1 LTIIHWDLTVDA
13 MPKAKTTL
21 LRINP
26 TLLRKVTARAKVE
39 NRTPTEYVEAAV
51 REKLK
56 RSPVTVIVH
65 PKLRETIRK
74 ARLKHHTALTP
85 AERRQARKDF
95 DWMLDQAGI
104 PR

>member
-1 LTIIHWDLTVDA
+1 
-13 MPKAKTTL
+13 MPKARTTL

-26 TLLRKVTARAKVE
+26 TLLRKVAARAKAE
-39 NRTPTEYVEAAV
+39 NRTPSEYVESV
-51 REKLK
+51 LREKLK

-65 PKLRETIRK
+65 PKLRKTIRK
-74 ARLKHHTALTP
+74 ARLKHHTGLTT
-85 AERRQARKDF
+85 AERRQARKNF

>member
-1 LTIIHWDLTVDA
+1 
-13 MPKAKTTL
+13 MPKGRTKP
-21 LRINP
+21 LRISP
-26 TLLRKVTARAKVE
+26 TLLRRVAARAKAE

-65 PKLRETIRK
+65 PKLRKTIRK
-74 ARLKHHTALTP
+74 ARLKHHTSLTP
-85 AERRQARKDF
+85 AERRQARKNF
-95 DWMLDQAGI
+95 DWMLDQAGL